1 MGGNRPRSIEMPKE
15 LSPLNPVQPDLP
27 GQNESFIQTR
37 NTREENLAG
46 GMRSMPRGGRTDGI
60 QPMPEDGMNGSGGMM
75 PGEGMNGSGG
85 IMPGDRMDDREGMMP
100 GDGMNGSG
108 GMMPRDGIDNMHMQP
123 MPADVTAG
131 RGMRSRPEQSELG
144 ENVYGEPDRN
154 GMRTMPDGSITRPDS
169 SMHNAMPEEDMYT
182 MPDGS
187 MRTTPDGDMRTRPD
201 SRMYTTPDGSMRMMP
216 EGPNAHTDLRM
227 VPEQDLRA
235 MPYSDSMG
243 TGRHIN
249 PENNGMQCS
258 RCMPAEAWQHAGR
271 MRMPASENQAGGSYM
286 PYADQMYTSSDQMVQ
301 NGMQGTADH
310 MMQGE
315 MQGLSEQRMQDGMQ
329 QGTSDRMMQDGM
341 GQGTS
346 DRMMQDRMNGYA
358 QDYPD
363 ETADTAVDY
372 NSMNLMRQE
381 PGDLSEGNMMAD
393 QPMGELRPMGFG
405 SVKAYAEAGRTARK
419 NALPWE
425 NTGVSSQMMQDY
437 LAQI

>member
-1 MGGNRPRSIEMPKE
+1 
-15 LSPLNPVQPDLP
+15 
-27 GQNESFIQTR
+27 
-37 NTREENLAG
+37 
-46 GMRSMPRGGRTDGI
+46 MRSMPGDGI
-60 QPMPEDGMNGSGGMM
+60 NG
-75 PGEGMNGSGG
+75 NG
-85 IMPGDRMDDREGMMP
+85 GMMP
-100 GDGMNGSG
+100 GDGMNGNGGMMPGDGMNGNGGMMPGDGINGNG

-131 RGMRSRPEQSELG
+131 RGMRSRPEQSEMG
-144 ENVYGEPDRN
+144 ENIYGEPDRS
-154 GMRTMPDGSITRPDS
+154 GMRTMPDGSITRLDS
-169 SMHNAMPEEDMYT
+169 SMYNAMPEEDMYT

-249 PENNGMQCS
+249 PENNGMQPKSRMMPCPNGGNRNEPRRTRDDGMEQGMRTMLRNNGMQCS

-405 SVKAYAEAGRTARK
+405 SVKAYAEAGRTAPK

-425 NTGVSSQMMQDY
+425 NTGVTSQMMQDY